1 MPDDEP
7 PDVNRD
13 FEVRVMEVLL
23 SEYSDDISLDEE
35 KMRDLFQQV
44 SNIGRLETQT
54 WSPPRP
60 SSSEFIWRYLN
71 FTQLLS
77 ILERDKIQFNNVDR
91 FEDPYE
97 GTIPKQNLQSEIER
111 ISDSFD
117 IPREFVLNI
126 YKQSPIIPINT
137 TVDEYVNC
145 DGYGGDDCVGYGYV
159 DHINSD
165 RDYDSEYDCYI

>member
-77 ILERDKIQFNNVDR
+77 ILERDKI
-91 FEDPYE
+91 
-97 GTIPKQNLQSEIER
+97 
-111 ISDSFD
+111 
-117 IPREFVLNI
+117 
-126 YKQSPIIPINT
+126 
-137 TVDEYVNC
+137 
-145 DGYGGDDCVGYGYV
+145 
-159 DHINSD
+159 
-165 RDYDSEYDCYI
+165 